1 MPKVPPI
8 QASGSKVYLSD
19 KDGANKSTQMAQ
31 FMRAIGRTIDVKEMV
46 DLHTSR
52 LMFIKENFSEIKR
65 MVKESMFTLMER
77 SMRVTGDL
85 IDSMGRDLSIGLTV
99 PHIMAS
105 MPRVSDM
112 VKESSSGMAMEESTR
127 VLLKMTRL
135 KALVPISGW
144 TTKMPVRI
152 AYIEVNGSITRCR
165 DLELSSGLM
174 ANRMKANFSM
184 TRNMA
189 TAQ

>member
-1 MPKVPPI
+1 MTKVPPI

-19 KDGANKSTQMAQ
+19 KDGANKSTLMAQ
-31 FMRAIGRTIDVKEMV
+31 FMKAIGRTIDVKEWV
-46 DLHTSR
+46 DLHTSL

-85 IDSMGRDLSIGLTV
+85 IDSMGRDLSIGPTV

-112 VKESSSGMAMEESTR
+112 VKESSSGMVEEESTR
-127 VLLKMTRL
+127 ARLKMTRL

-144 TTKMPVRI
+144 TKKMLVRI
-152 AYIEVNGSITRCR
+152 AYIEVNGSITRCK
-165 DLELSSGLM
+165 DLELLSGLM
-174 ANRMKANFSM
+174 ANLMKANFSM

>member
-1 MPKVPPI
+1 MTKVPPI

-31 FMRAIGRTIDVKEMV
+31 FMKAIGRTIDVKEWV

-85 IDSMGRDLSIGLTV
+85 IDNMGKDLSIGPTV

-112 VKESSSGMAMEESTR
+112 VKESSSGIVEEESTR
-127 VLLKMTRL
+127 ARLKMTRL

-144 TTKMPVRI
+144 TKKMLVRI

-165 DLELSSGLM
+165 DLELLSGLM
-174 ANRMKANFSM
+174 ANLMKANF
-184 TRNMA
+184 
-189 TAQ
+189 